1 MSARFDCTDPVQRS
15 AGLAEATAAVSRG
28 ELVVLP
34 TDTVYGVAADAF
46 SPVAVA
52 ALLNAR
58 SASRNMPP
66 TVLVGTVRAGQ
77 ALVENLGAFGQ
88 DLIDE
93 FWPGPLTLIFR
104 ATPTLHWDLGETLGT
119 VSVRMPMH
127 PITLELLR
135 KTGPLAVSAASRRG
149 FPAATTVAEAESHL
163 GAVVSVYLDD
173 GRCADTVP
181 STILDLTGSM
191 PKLLRAGVITIDEL
205 RKVVPVID
213 LPDLAQSGRQAAD
226 VPGLT
231 STHPPKPAAPHP
243 LDGAAPHPLD
253 GGDAVPGS

>member
-15 AGLAEATAAVSRG
+15 AGLAEATAAVGRG

-52 ALLNAR
+52 ALRNAR

-127 PITLELLR
+127 PVALELLR
-135 KTGPLAVSAASRRG
+135 KTGPLAVRLPPSPRRRG
-149 FPAATTVAEAESHL
+149 S
-163 GAVVSVYLDD
+163 SVRSSPY
-173 GRCADTVP
+173 
-181 STILDLTGSM
+181 
-191 PKLLRAGVITIDEL
+191 
-205 RKVVPVID
+205 
-213 LPDLAQSGRQAAD
+213 
-226 VPGLT
+226 T
-231 STHPPKPAAPHP
+231 STT
-243 LDGAAPHPLD
+243 
-253 GGDAVPGS
+253 GDARTACRRPSST